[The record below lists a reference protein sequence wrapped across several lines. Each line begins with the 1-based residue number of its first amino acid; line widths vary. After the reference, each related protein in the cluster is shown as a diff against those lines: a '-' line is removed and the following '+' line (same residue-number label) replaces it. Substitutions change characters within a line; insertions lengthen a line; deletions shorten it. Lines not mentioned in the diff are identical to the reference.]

1 MNNVTINYLSR
12 AELWLF
18 ITTLAYFLMNGAQIF
33 ETTVIVPRW
42 SAAPPE
48 SFQLFKGK
56 YGLDLKIFWIVIH
69 SIHELTF
76 IAAIIFCWKLDPVRN
91 WLLILFAIHF
101 AVRVWTIVYFAPNII
116 SFQKMANGE
125 GGVTDLVSKV
135 NMWRVLNY
143 VRVGLFVVVS
153 LGLLPICAKVMSYL
167 SK

>member
-18 ITTLAYFLMNGAQIF
+18 ITTLTYFLMNGAQIF

-56 YGLDLKIFWIVIH
+56 YGLDLKTFWIVIH

-116 SFQKMANGE
+116 SFQKVANGE
-125 GGVTDLVSKV
+125 SVVTDLVSKV

-153 LGLLPICAKVMSYL
+153 LGLLPLCMRVVALCK
-167 SK
+167 